1 MGRILHHQPAD
12 DEEAQPDTYADR
24 CQAGGK
30 RLHPDETM
38 ISIGWEG
45 MTMGDGRL
53 MPDKLE
59 WEGFVE
65 EKARKKVEERLAQ
78 YEPPQYT
85 EKQKKVL
92 EEALKGFENL

>member
-1 MGRILHHQPAD
+1 
-12 DEEAQPDTYADR
+12 
-24 CQAGGK
+24 
-30 RLHPDETM
+30 M

-65 EKARKKVEERLAQ
+65 EKARKYTIEHSDKLEITIDQRLQSEPVKVNHNFKTDVEE
-78 YEPPQYT
+78 E
-85 EKQKKVL
+85 
-92 EEALKGFENL
+92 